1 MSARAPVTLNV
12 GGQQYRVVASANE
25 DTLRRL
31 AGVVD
36 ERIRAIVP
44 KGKPVS
50 PNAILLAAIAL
61 ANEVEEERAKREQ
74 LEVRSRDLLRRL
86 LSRIDDALEASD
98 DDDDD
103 AGGGSSPLTPP
114 TPPAVY

>member
-1 MSARAPVTLNV
+1 MQPRGPVALNV
-12 GGQQYRVVASANE
+12 GGQQYRVVASVPE

-44 KGKPVS
+44 RGKPVS

-61 ANEVEEERAKREQ
+61 ANEVEEERCKREA
-74 LEVRSRDLLRRL
+74 LESKSRDLLRRL
-86 LSRIDDALEASD
+86 LTRIDEALESTDDESDSDSD
-98 DDDDD
+98 DD
-103 AGGGSSPLTPP
+103 GSPAP
-114 TPPAVY
+114 PPAGY